1 MTTHRSI
8 KRKVWTGLVLVLLGA
23 STLVVAPAGAGE
35 ESSGNLT
42 CEAVIGDLGLT
53 DVLMAK
59 DDVQRTAPYE
69 GVAVNGD
76 FVVTYRFVAA
86 PDGAPEA
93 YVVTFSSEDPVY
105 GAFVKQAAEK
115 QELSRS
121 AVFPTGT
128 LTGSVYVP
136 AGEFSH
142 VSFCT
147 GTLPTTDPPVTD
159 PPVTEPPVTEPPVTE
174 PPVTEP
180 PVTEPPVTDP
190 PVTEP
195 PETEPPATDP
205 PATDPPETPTTE
217 VEGEVVVPTPVPEPE
232 PTPVP
237 EPEAEAA
244 PTVLGDTVVRSLP
257 RTGSGTL
264 VLGVAGVVM
273 VLLGSA
279 LVARGGQE
287 MRRQSTG

>member
-8 KRKVWTGLVLVLLGA
+8 QRKVWTGLVLVLLGA
-23 STLVVAPAGAGE
+23 STVVVAPAGAGE

-76 FVVTYRFVAA
+76 FVVTYQFEAA

-93 YVVTFSSEDPVY
+93 YVVTFSSEDLVY

-147 GTLPTTDPPVTD
+147 GTVPTTE

-180 PVTEPPVTDP
+180 PVTEPPVTEP

-195 PETEPPATDP
+195 PETEPPETE
-205 PATDPPETPTTE
+205 PPETPTSE
-217 VEGEVVVPTPVPEPE
+217 VEGEVVVPTPAPEPE

-237 EPEAEAA
+237 EAEAEAA

>member
-23 STLVVAPAGAGE
+23 STVVVAPAGAGE
-35 ESSGNLT
+35 EASGNLT

-53 DVLMAK
+53 DVVMAK

-76 FVVTYRFVAA
+76 FVVTYRFEAA

-93 YVVTFSSEDPVY
+93 YVVTFSSEDLVY

-115 QELSRS
+115 QGLSRS

-128 LTGSVYVP
+128 RTGSIYVP
-136 AGEFSH
+136 DGEFSH
-142 VSFCT
+142 ISFCT
-147 GTLPTTDPPVTD
+147 GTVPT
-159 PPVTEPPVTEPPVTE
+159 TEPPTTEPPTTE
-174 PPVTEP
+174 PPTTEP
-180 PVTEPPVTDP
+180 PTTEPPT
-190 PVTEP
+190 TEP
-195 PETEPPATDP
+195 PETPTTEPPT
-205 PATDPPETPTTE
+205 TEPPETPTTE
-217 VEGEVVVPTPVPEPE
+217 VEGEVVV

-264 VLGVAGVVM
+264 VLGVAGVAM

>member
-180 PVTEPPVTDP
+180 PVTEPP
-190 PVTEP
+190 
-195 PETEPPATDP
+195 
-205 PATDPPETPTTE
+205 ATDPPETPTTE

>member
-1 MTTHRSI
+1 MTTHRNT

-23 STLVVAPAGAGE
+23 STVVAAPVGAGE

-42 CEAVIGDLGLT
+42 CEAVVGELGLT
-53 DVLMAK
+53 DVVMAK
-59 DDVQRTAPYE
+59 DDVQRTAPYD
-69 GVAVNGD
+69 GVATNGD

-93 YVVTFSSEDPVY
+93 YVVSFSSADLVY

-115 QELSRS
+115 QGLSRS
-121 AVFPTGT
+121 AVFPDGT
-128 LTGSVYVP
+128 LTGSVHVP
-136 AGEFSH
+136 DGEFSH

-147 GTLPTTDPPVTD
+147 GTVPTTE

-180 PVTEPPVTDP
+180 PVTEPPVTEPPVTEP

-195 PETEPPATDP
+195 PET
-205 PATDPPETPTTE
+205 PTTD
-217 VEGEVVVPTPVPEPE
+217 VGGEVVVPTPEPEPE
-232 PTPVP
+232 AEP
-237 EPEAEAA
+237 EAEAVPEAEAA
-244 PTVLGDTVVRSLP
+244 PAVLGDTVVRSLP
-257 RTGSGTL
+257 RTGSTT
-264 VLGVAGVVM
+264 VELGVVGVVM

-279 LVARGGQE
+279 LLALGG
-287 MRRQSTG
+287 RDLRHHAAG